1 MPGWL
6 RNWLKV
12 RFLTGFFVTVPA
24 IATAWLL
31 YVFWDAIDEF
41 FSPGY
46 QHIFGRR
53 MPGLGFLTAVLLILF
68 IGTIATNV
76 VGRRIIGRI
85 ERLLTHVP
93 IFRSIYPSVKQ
104 LLESFSPEKR
114 SSFKSVVLAE
124 HPRKGEFVFG
134 FVTAEVLV
142 EGTDGKRQMVTVF
155 VPTNNLYLG
164 DVIVLPREDVLAT
177 GLTVEEGIRIILSA
191 GTATPP
197 RFRASG
203 RDSGGRPTRAPS
215 AGPLLRAG
223 RACRRRS
230 GPRPRCVPPRLRQPG
245 REAIEIGERTI
256 RIPGAGDDEQAP
268 APRVERV
275 EGEHLT
281 AVGRSGTARR
291 ARPRDRRPGSTPRRR
306 TSSRRVRR
314 DPEAAWRAGSPAP
327 PAHHPARRVPRRG
340 SLPRRPHP

>member
-1 MPGWL
+1 MGWSL

-31 YVFWDAIDEF
+31 YVFWDAIDDF

-53 MPGLGFLTAVLLILF
+53 IPGLGFLTAILLILF

-76 VGRRIIGRI
+76 VGRRIIARI
-85 ERLLTHVP
+85 ERLLVHVP

-142 EGTDGKRQMVTVF
+142 EAPEGKHQMFTVF

-164 DVIVLPREDVLAT
+164 DVIVLPKEDVIAT
-177 GLTVEEGIRIILSA
+177 GLTVEEGIRVILSA

-197 RFRASG
+197 R
-203 RDSGGRPTRAPS
+203 
-215 AGPLLRAG
+215 L
-223 RACRRRS
+223 
-230 GPRPRCVPPRLRQPG
+230 PR
-245 REAIEIGERTI
+245 
-256 RIPGAGDDEQAP
+256 
-268 APRVERV
+268 ERV
-275 EGEHLT
+275 
-281 AVGRSGTARR
+281 
-291 ARPRDRRPGSTPRRR
+291 
-306 TSSRRVRR
+306 
-314 DPEAAWRAGSPAP
+314 
-327 PAHHPARRVPRRG
+327 
-340 SLPRRPHP
+340 